1 MDSEDFFVAVM
12 CFILF
17 LGLIKCAEIL
27 IWIGG
32 HIHIVIK

>member
-1 MDSEDFFVAVM
+1 MNSEDFFVAIM

-17 LGLIKCAEIL
+17 LGLVKIAEIL
-27 IWIGG
+27 IWFGS